1 MAISP
6 VSPAISLGTFFL
18 TLSAF
23 CSCYLTRIC
32 EIVGFS
38 FTGRRC
44 IFRHSDTRSTRLLV
58 VGNHKS
64 ATVVTCGG
72 RHHVQIHDE
81 IDKERAGVLVGTGI
95 GGLTMFSDGVQN
107 LIEKGYKKITHFHS
121 LRHNKHGFG
130 SARY

>member
-6 VSPAISLGTFFL
+6 VSPAISL
-18 TLSAF
+18 
-23 CSCYLTRIC
+23 
-32 EIVGFS
+32 GFS

-44 IFRHSDTRSTRLLV
+44 IFRHSDTRSTRLLAKIV

-81 IDKERAGVLVGTGI
+81 TNGSS
-95 GGLTMFSDGVQN
+95 GGD
-107 LIEKGYKKITHFHS
+107 Y
-121 LRHNKHGFG
+121 R
-130 SARY
+130 RRR

>member
-1 MAISP
+1 M
-6 VSPAISLGTFFL
+6 
-18 TLSAF
+18 
-23 CSCYLTRIC
+23 
-32 EIVGFS
+32 
-38 FTGRRC
+38 
-44 IFRHSDTRSTRLLV
+44 
-58 VGNHKS
+58 
-64 ATVVTCGG
+64 
-72 RHHVQIHDE
+72 Q

>member
-1 MAISP
+1 MCKSTTRRMEAVVVTTDGGDEGLFCSRVYAHELVMGFI
-6 VSPAISLGTFFL
+6 FFL
-18 TLSAF
+18 LEGLF
-23 CSCYLTRIC
+23 CSR
-32 EIVGFS
+32 
-38 FTGRRC
+38 
-44 IFRHSDTRSTRLLV
+44 
-58 VGNHKS
+58 
-64 ATVVTCGG
+64 
-72 RHHVQIHDE
+72 

>member
-1 MAISP
+1 MVLSP
-6 VSPAISLGTFFL
+6 VSPAISL
-18 TLSAF
+18 
-23 CSCYLTRIC
+23 
-32 EIVGFS
+32 GFS

-44 IFRHSDTRSTRLLV
+44 IFRHSDTRSTRLL
-58 VGNHKS
+58 G
-64 ATVVTCGG
+64 T
-72 RHHVQIHDE
+72 

>member
-6 VSPAISLGTFFL
+6 VSPAISL
-18 TLSAF
+18 
-23 CSCYLTRIC
+23 
-32 EIVGFS
+32 GFS

-44 IFRHSDTRSTRLLV
+44 IFRHSDTRSTRLLAKIV

>member
-1 MAISP
+1 MCKSTTRRMEA
-6 VSPAISLGTFFL
+6 VVVTTDGGDEGL
-18 TLSAF
+18 F
-23 CSCYLTRIC
+23 CSRVYAHEL
-32 EIVGFS
+32 
-38 FTGRRC
+38 
-44 IFRHSDTRSTRLLV
+44 
-58 VGNHKS
+58 
-64 ATVVTCGG
+64 
-72 RHHVQIHDE
+72 